1 MTPHGHSGFV
11 QNLIEQQICVEM
23 ILTEAR
29 ELTNPDNLYA
39 RAGKKQEDAVAFY
52 LRRAF
57 GSAEDVFVF
66 NDLMLSHEGERAQID
81 HLIVHTFGFVII
93 ESKSITGEVKVNSQG
108 EWSRSYKGR
117 WSGMP
122 SPIIQAQLQGE
133 ILKSLLKANASNLLD
148 KLLMGLV
155 QAGFGA
161 RDLAIYCAVSNNAIL
176 HRDNMPKKIQDQV
189 VKAEALVDLL
199 KKKCS
204 KVRGYLST
212 EPGFKLSELKNIAEY
227 LLEQNCRP
235 DLVGKEEVV
244 LTPASV
250 VQEVDLEV
258 RNADELS
265 HKVVCKHCAEAEKL
279 TPKYGKFGYYLVCES
294 CEKNTALKHL
304 CLECKEHTVKISKSA
319 DVYSAICP
327 GGHGYR
333 VV

>member
-1 MTPHGHSGFV
+1 
-11 QNLIEQQICVEM
+11 M
-23 ILTEAR
+23 ILTSPR

-57 GSAEDVFVF
+57 GSADDVFVF
-66 NDLMLSHEGERAQID
+66 NDLMLNHEGECAQID

-108 EWSRSYKGR
+108 EWSRSYKGK

-122 SPIIQAQLQGE
+122 SPIIQAQLQGA
-133 ILKSLLKANASNLLD
+133 ILRGLLKNNASKLLD

-176 HRDNMPKKIQDQV
+176 HRDNMPKKIQNQV

-204 KVRGYLST
+204 KARGYLST
-212 EPGFKLSELKNIAEY
+212 EPGFKLSELKKIAEF
-227 LLEQNCRP
+227 LLQENCRP
-235 DLVGKEEVV
+235 DLKDKEEITLSGIDHEQETDSNSHAPV
-244 LTPASV
+244 LSEEPISSV
-250 VQEVDLEV
+250 VKPELEIPG
-258 RNADELS
+258 AAKIQS
-265 HKVVCKHCAEAEKL
+265 KVICKHCAEDQKL
-279 TPKYGKFGYYLVCES
+279 TPKYGKFGYYLACAS

-304 CLECKEHTVKISKSA
+304 CFECGEHTVKISKRGE
-319 DVYSAICP
+319 VYSAICP
-327 GGHGYR
+327 GGHEYR

>member
-1 MTPHGHSGFV
+1 
-11 QNLIEQQICVEM
+11 M
-23 ILTEAR
+23 ILTAPR

-39 RAGKKQEDAVAFY
+39 RAGKKQEDTVAFY

-57 GSAEDVFVF
+57 GSADDVFVF
-66 NDLMLSHEGERAQID
+66 NDLMLNHKGERAQID

-122 SPIIQAQLQGE
+122 SPILQAQLQGA
-133 ILKSLLKANASNLLD
+133 ILRGLLKDNASKLLD

-176 HRDNMPKKIQDQV
+176 HRDNMPKKVQDQV

-212 EPGFKLSELKNIAEY
+212 EPGFKLSELKNISEF
-227 LLEQNCRP
+227 LLQQNCRP
-235 DLVGKEEVV
+235 DLKDKEEITLAGIDQEQEIDSNSHAPV
-244 LTPASV
+244 LPEEPNSSV
-250 VQEVDLEV
+250 VKS
-258 RNADELS
+258 ELKFPVAARIQC
-265 HKVVCKHCAEAEKL
+265 KVICKHCAEDQKL
-279 TPKYGKFGYYLVCES
+279 TPRYGKFGYYVMCEN
-294 CEKNTALKHL
+294 CQKNTALKHL
-304 CLECKEHTVKISKSA
+304 CLECGEHTVKISKNG
-319 DVYSAICP
+319 DVYSANCP
-327 GGHGYR
+327 GGHEYR

>member
-1 MTPHGHSGFV
+1 
-11 QNLIEQQICVEM
+11 M

-29 ELTNPDNLYA
+29 ELTNPDNVYA

-57 GSAEDVFVF
+57 GSADDVFVF
-66 NDLMLSHEGERAQID
+66 NDLMLNHEGERAQID

-108 EWSRSYKGR
+108 EWSRSYKGQ

-122 SPIIQAQLQGE
+122 SPIIQAQLQGA
-133 ILKSLLKANASNLLD
+133 ILQSLLKDNASKLLD

-176 HRDNMPKKIQDQV
+176 HRENMPKKIHGQV
-189 VKAEALVDLL
+189 VKAEALVEIL

-212 EPGFKLSELKNIAEY
+212 VPDFKLNELKNIAEF
-227 LLEQNCRP
+227 LLLQNCRP
-235 DLVGKEEVV
+235 DLKYKEEVTLNAVDRVQEIDSSSNAPV
-244 LTPASV
+244 LPEVSNLSV
-250 VQEVDLEV
+250 VKFEVEV
-258 RNADELS
+258 LGVDEAQS
-265 HKVVCKHCAEAEKL
+265 KVFCKNCAETKKL
-279 TPKYGKFGYYLVCES
+279 TPSSGKFGYYLVCGN
-294 CEKNTALKHL
+294 CGKNTPLKHV
-304 CLECKEHTVKISKSA
+304 CLECKKHSVKISKSG

-327 GGHGYR
+327 GGHEYR